1 MVCTSVQSPTVLI
14 KISITFQLPFLLT
27 FLSTGLAM
35 PPRSLATREDKDVLA
50 VTTFISSPTA
60 LQVTEM
66 PEPKEFS
73 VLLHGEQPPGIRQP

>member
-1 MVCTSVQSPTVLI
+1 
-14 KISITFQLPFLLT
+14 
-27 FLSTGLAM
+27 M